1 MQIIRNNLTAFIL
14 AVVIHLA
21 FVAVMVFSL
30 DWDSMSEKPKVNIIQ
45 ATVVDEKKVLAEI
58 EKLKKAEKR
67 KINKETQRKKKAEK
81 DLKKIKNARKKE
93 EKKRKVEQKRLAEL
107 KKKQAAEK
115 KKAQSL
121 AKKRKAEDKKIK
133 QQQQVE
139 TKRLK
144 ELEIK
149 RKAEEQRLAEAAM
162 QRSMEDELKKEKAAA
177 AKKKKANTAR
187 DIQAMTEIEKY
198 ISLIHQDVTSSWI
211 LPANFKPGSK
221 CTVRVKLIPGGDV
234 ADVKVSKCS
243 GDTLFDRSVDA
254 AVRRASPLPV
264 PKDPYV
270 FDKMRDIEF
279 IFNPKSK

>member
-21 FVAVMVFSL
+21 FGVVMVFSL
-30 DWDSMSEKPKVNIIQ
+30 DWDSMSEKPKVDIIQ

-58 EKLKKAEKR
+58 DKLKKAEKR
-67 KINKETQRKKKAEK
+67 KIKKQTDRKKKAERE
-81 DLKKIKNARKKE
+81 LRKIKQARKKE
-93 EKKRKVEQKRLAEL
+93 EKKRKAEQKRLTNL
-107 KKKQAAEK
+107 KKQKATEK
-115 KKAQSL
+115 KKAQAL
-121 AKKRKAEDKKIK
+121 AKKRKAQEEKIK
-133 QQQQVE
+133 KKQLAE

-144 ELEIK
+144 ERETR
-149 RKAEEQRLAEAAM
+149 RKAEEQKLAEAAM

-177 AKKKKANTAR
+177 VHKKKADTAR
-187 DIQAMTEIEKY
+187 DKQAMTEIEKY

-221 CTVRVKLIPGGDV
+221 GTVRVKLIPGGEV

>member
-21 FVAVMVFSL
+21 FVVVMVFSL
-30 DWDSMSEKPKVNIIQ
+30 DWDSMSEKPKVDIIQ

-58 EKLKKAEKR
+58 DKLKKAEKR
-67 KINKETQRKKKAEK
+67 KIKKETDRKKKAERE
-81 DLKKIKNARKKE
+81 LRKIKQARKKE
-93 EKKRKVEQKRLAEL
+93 EKKRKAEQKRLTDL
-107 KKKQAAEK
+107 KKQKATEK
-115 KKAQSL
+115 KKAQALS
-121 AKKRKAEDKKIK
+121 KKRKAQDEKIK
-133 QQQQVE
+133 QKQLAE

-144 ELEIK
+144 ELETR
-149 RKAEEQRLAEAAM
+149 RKAEEQKLAEAAM
-162 QRSMEDELKKEKAAA
+162 QRRMEEELKKEKTAAVQ
-177 AKKKKANTAR
+177 KKKADTAR
-187 DIQAMTEIEKY
+187 DKQAMTEIEKY

-211 LPANFKPGSK
+211 LTANFKPGSK
-221 CTVRVKLIPGGDV
+221 CTVRVKLIPGGEV

>member
-1 MQIIRNNLTAFIL
+1 LTY
-14 AVVIHLA
+14 
-21 FVAVMVFSL
+21 
-30 DWDSMSEKPKVNIIQ
+30 
-45 ATVVDEKKVLAEI
+45 
-58 EKLKKAEKR
+58 LKK
-67 KINKETQRKKKAEK
+67 QKAT
-81 DLKKIKNARKKE
+81 
-93 EKKRKVEQKRLAEL
+93 
-107 KKKQAAEK
+107 EK
-115 KKAQSL
+115 KKAQAL
-121 AKKRKAEDKKIK
+121 AKKRKAQDEKIK
-133 QQQQVE
+133 QKQLAE

-144 ELEIK
+144 ELETR
-149 RKAEEQRLAEAAM
+149 RKAEEQKLAEAAM

-177 AKKKKANTAR
+177 VQKKKADTVR
-187 DIQAMTEIEKY
+187 DKQAMTEIEKY

-221 CTVRVKLIPGGDV
+221 CTVRVKLIPGGEV

>member
-21 FVAVMVFSL
+21 FVVVMVFSL
-30 DWDSMSEKPKVNIIQ
+30 DWDSMSEKPKVDIIQ

-58 EKLKKAEKR
+58 DKLKKAEKR
-67 KINKETQRKKKAEK
+67 KVKKETDRKKKAERE
-81 DLKKIKNARKKE
+81 LRKIKQARKKE
-93 EKKRKVEQKRLAEL
+93 EKKRKVEQKRLTDL
-107 KKKQAAEK
+107 KKQKATEK
-115 KKAQSL
+115 KKAQAL
-121 AKKRKAEDKKIK
+121 AKKRKAQDEKIK
-133 QQQQVE
+133 KKQLAE

-144 ELEIK
+144 ELETR
-149 RKAEEQRLAEAAM
+149 RKAEEQKLAEAAM

-177 AKKKKANTAR
+177 VQKKKADTVR
-187 DIQAMTEIEKY
+187 DKQAMTEIEKY

-221 CTVRVKLIPGGDV
+221 CTVRVKLIPGGEV

-254 AVRRASPLPV
+254 AVRRASPLPL

-270 FDKMRDIEF
+270 FDKMRDSEF